1 MDWGKIFTND
11 ANNKRSIFKI
21 YKSFI
26 KSNNRKKKQLDQ
38 NMGRRLKRYFS
49 KEDIQ
54 MCNRHTKRCLTS
66 LITGE
71 RKIKTTI
78 RYHLTPAK
86 RAIIK
91 KPGNEQMLER
101 VWRKGKLPTLLL
113 GM

>member
-1 MDWGKIFTND
+1 
-11 ANNKRSIFKI
+11 
-21 YKSFI
+21 
-26 KSNNRKKKQLDQ
+26 
-38 NMGRRLKRYFS
+38 MGRRLKRYFS

-113 GM
+113 GMQIAATTENSEEGPLKTKNRVAI